1 MKRNDEQIQQLNTQ
15 INMQKNEQYI
25 LDCILRLETP
35 RMVSISSFLNC
46 EIMKRFSSAAGVPLA
61 QPSSGNII
69 SVPNLMPFQ
78 YPMNPAPQ
86 FAAAS
91 KTTVEDSKV
100 EKDRSASNKTEEQ
113 EEINL
118 KITAPSKDSK
128 PED

>member
-86 FAAAS
+86 FAAS

-113 EEINL
+113 EEIHL